1 MLPLLALMTCPTAL
15 ALPQAT
21 CLSCLD
27 GGDDSRELLYRASRS
42 EPLVL
47 EWRGSWPDVGR
58 DHIRLYL
65 GNPSLSAAL
74 ADRGLAPA
82 QGPLRVELAPAEVGR
97 GTLIAVLVR
106 EKPNGKAEEI
116 LSWEVFRLLDPETQ
130 AAQLSGPAP
139 HADWELDLTPSV
151 LRAIRAG
158 QPLPRTQGE
167 QTVWWSLVDQP
178 LDDLDLDGASTGL
191 PGLSVTVS
199 QPWRRREEGW
209 QDAVRAVLGADD
221 GHQVRY
227 GELSWTERPDV
238 PVDDASKERIAY
250 YYAAITMHT
259 NAGFH
264 RYENKEMLVGLGLG
278 EGGRFSHETSANLA
292 SPDDPRLWSGYSVRE
307 LSEDP
312 RLLSLLADQVSD
324 GRPVPGL
331 PTGLGR
337 TDGDGGR
344 PTWELGFTTRIQ
356 RWEQVAGK
364 PDGKAAIKAIDV
376 VATRNGIAAPRV
388 QGADEPGIVAKLER
402 ALGGDGT
409 DPLSFGDLPEGWR
422 LALPVADP
430 NTRVGSLQLSR
441 GKPTLAQRVGTPLP
455 VNALYQLGQLAQSG
469 ALPSVAVESVKPT
482 PPPADPQGLEAQTRF
497 LVSADLRAGALYR
510 DAPLA
515 GRQREII
522 PIDAY
527 AQYVVQIAVLLERE
541 LVVAQPNVETQPEIG
556 AVIPPPPPR
565 QGLLEK
571 VSGWIGVSPGILT
584 TGLGAL
590 GVIAVL
596 VLLHMTGLGKVLS
609 RVAMLV
615 LPKPKDPKS

>member
-1 MLPLLALMTCPTAL
+1 MLPLLALLLCPSAL

-27 GGDDSRELLYRASRS
+27 GGDDSRELLYRASRAD
-42 EPLVL
+42 PLVL

-58 DHIRLYL
+58 GHIRLYL

-74 ADRGLAPA
+74 PDRGVVSEA
-82 QGPLRVELAPAEVGR
+82 GTLRVELPPAEVGR

-106 EKPNGKAEEI
+106 ERPNGSAEEI
-116 LSWEVFRLLDPETQ
+116 LSWEVFRLLDPETH
-130 AAQLSGPAP
+130 AAQLAGPAP

-158 QPLPRTQGE
+158 QPLPRAQGE
-167 QTVWWSLVDQP
+167 QVVWWSLVDQP

-199 QPWRRREEGW
+199 QPWRRRDETW
-209 QDAVRAVLGADD
+209 QDAVRAVIGADE
-221 GHQVRY
+221 GHRVRY

-312 RLLSLLADQVSD
+312 RLLTLLADQVGD
-324 GRPVPGL
+324 GEPVPGL

-344 PTWELGFTTRIQ
+344 PTWELGLTTRIQ

-364 PDGKAAIKAIDV
+364 PDAKAVIKAIDV
-376 VATRNGIAAPRV
+376 VATRHGIAVPQV
-388 QGADEPGIVAKLER
+388 QGADEPGVVASLER
-402 ALGGDGT
+402 VFGADDR
-409 DPLSFGDLPEGWR
+409 DPMAFGELPEGWR

-441 GKPTLAQRVGTPLP
+441 GKPTLAQRLGAPMPL
-455 VNALYQLGQLAQSG
+455 NALYQMGQLARSG
-469 ALPSVAVESVKPT
+469 DDAAVMPA
-482 PPPADPQGLEAQTRF
+482 PPPAESNGLEAQTRF
-497 LVSADLRAGALYR
+497 LISADLRAGALYR

-527 AQYVVQIAVLLERE
+527 AQYVVQIAVLLEQE

-571 VSGWIGVSPGILT
+571 ISGWIGVSPGILT
-584 TGLGAL
+584 AGLGGL

-615 LPKPKDPKS
+615 LPKPKDPKG